1 MTLQV
6 LLKTGIR
13 GNNFMRAITFK
24 QPGAVDALQEIDA
37 PKPRPEK
44 GQLLIKVHTAAVNR
58 TDIMRRESTDQEPPY
73 PILGVEVAGEVIEN
87 KSEDSKFTPGA
98 RVCGLVNLGGYAEYA
113 VMPADRAILLP
124 DSLDYV
130 AAAGISEVFLTAY
143 QTLYWLGKLQEH
155 ETVLI
160 HAGASGVGTAAIQ
173 LAKRLSKAKV
183 IVTAG
188 STEKLAFCQE
198 LGADELINYK
208 TQDFEKEVQK
218 ITNGRGVDVILDFIG
233 ASYWQKN
240 LASIAVDGRWVLIG
254 MLGGTIVP
262 EIDLGI
268 LISKRVQLIGTL
280 LTPRS
285 DSYKAQLTQ
294 EFMDNVGPYL
304 ADGQVKPIIDS
315 TFPLDQ
321 VKEAHEYME
330 ANKNIGKIILTIQ
343 S

>member
-1 MTLQV
+1 
-6 LLKTGIR
+6 
-13 GNNFMRAITFK
+13 
-24 QPGAVDALQEIDA
+24 
-37 PKPRPEK
+37 
-44 GQLLIKVHTAAVNR
+44 IKVHTAAVNR
-58 TDIMRRESTDQEPPY
+58 TDIMRRESTDQDPPY

-87 KSEDSKFTPGA
+87 KSEDSKFTPGT